1 MKKNTYAIDHDNKTI
16 TLTKKDAQQAN
27 IPGTKAFRELSAL
40 YKAFSDY
47 TIVKRTAVITADKN
61 VHKGLNIELIEKIIA
76 RQSNAEELLREYNEL
91 VAFWGREVNDKK
103 NPGEKVIRAPY
114 GKVKSWFLKKLPEYK
129 NVDFSKYEVN
139 DGASGEEEQK

>member
-1 MKKNTYAIDHDNKTI
+1 MK
-16 TLTKKDAQQAN
+16 
-27 IPGTKAFRELSAL
+27 
-40 YKAFSDY
+40 
-47 TIVKRTAVITADKN
+47 
-61 VHKGLNIELIEKIIA
+61 KIIA